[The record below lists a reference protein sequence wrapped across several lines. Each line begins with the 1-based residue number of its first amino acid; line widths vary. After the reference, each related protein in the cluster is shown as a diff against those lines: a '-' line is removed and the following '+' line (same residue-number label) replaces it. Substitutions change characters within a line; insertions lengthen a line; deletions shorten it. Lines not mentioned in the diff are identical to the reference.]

1 MRCKRLRRWR
11 RRKNIKKQI
20 KIEKKRGSLVNTCV
34 CLKQNTLASNKTTDL
49 ADLTDLFIPIMTDS
63 ADFRFLGE
71 SPSGWLQEP
80 CEALIRVI
88 RINPSNGLPISEN
101 LFNPLNL
108 WLKIKISAQSAQSF
122 RRNLFIK
129 DIPLRD
135 D

>member
-1 MRCKRLRRWR
+1 MRRWR

-49 ADLTDLFIPIMTDS
+49 EDLPDLFIPIMTDS

-80 CEALIRVI
+80 CEALIRVMAYPEAKICLI
-88 RINPSNGLPISEN
+88 R
-101 LFNPLNL
+101 NL

>member
-1 MRCKRLRRWR
+1 MRRWR

-49 ADLTDLFIPIMTDS
+49 PDLPDLFIPIMTDS
-63 ADFRFLGE
+63 ADFRFLDE

-101 LFNPLNL
+101 LFNP
-108 WLKIKISAQSAQSF
+108 QSVVK
-122 RRNLFIK
+122 N
-129 DIPLRD
+129 
-135 D
+135 

>member
-1 MRCKRLRRWR
+1 MWTTKLCTNAFFLHFW
-11 RRKNIKKQI
+11 IVS
-20 KIEKKRGSLVNTCV
+20 GLLVNTCV

-49 ADLTDLFIPIMTDS
+49 ADFTDLFIPIMTDS

-122 RRNLFIK
+122 RRNLFYK
-129 DIPLRD
+129 DISLRD

>member
-1 MRCKRLRRWR
+1 LEIIVR
-11 RRKNIKKQI
+11 
-20 KIEKKRGSLVNTCV
+20 EKCGLPHHINYFCSPTYHELATNFGSLVNTCV

-122 RRNLFIK
+122 RRNLFI
-129 DIPLRD
+129 
-135 D
+135 